1 MLELAGVLI
10 LGVLAQWVAWR
21 IKVPAILPLLLIGLV
36 VGPLWTLFNADGSW
50 QQVLSGE
57 IDPGLKLL
65 DPVWHSD
72 ASGHGYGLFPKI
84 HLFHF
89 VELAIGLIL
98 FEGGLSLQR
107 DELKG
112 VGPSIINLITLG
124 SFVTFIGGAIM
135 AHFIT
140 GLHWDMAF
148 LFSGLIIV
156 TGPTVIGPILRNL
169 PLKRNISSILK
180 WEGILIDPIGALVAV
195 LMYEFIHLSHDPNFG
210 GGGEFTAKAFQ
221 HFLLIALVGTA
232 LGFFLAHLLRI
243 FLQKHWVPHY
253 LLTVFTMGFVLA
265 AFVGSHYLVPDSG
278 LMTVVVLGMVVGN
291 IDMPH
296 KNEIIYFGESIS
308 VLLIAILFILLSANM
323 NIEDLKLLLDWKVGV
338 LFLAIIF
345 ILRPIGVFLSTRN
358 SSLTTNEKLFV
369 SWVGPRGIV
378 AAGIASLFGSRLA
391 AEGIQGAEYITPLV
405 FMVVLGTVIL
415 NATGAGLIAKW
426 LGVLLEKSNG
436 ILMVGAHRASRL
448 IAKYLKDNGKHVIL
462 IDSNTGN
469 IERANDEGIDAYTV
483 DIYKDD
489 LRNNADLNDVGIL
502 LAMTGSADVNNYSLQ
517 NLQKDF
523 GENGSYRLTSVN
535 ELQNPDMITDNTLFS
550 RNDDFINLLEVVRD
564 YPKMNEVVLESAD
577 HLNGLLD
584 EINKQEKAIPLF
596 IKDVETGDYDVI
608 LSDYSNLT
616 ISEGD
621 TLVYMGKVLATS
633 QKEEVT

>member
-1 MLELAGVLI
+1 MEELGGVLI
-10 LGVLAQWVAWR
+10 LGILAQWVAWR

-36 VGPLWTLFNADGSW
+36 VGPFSTLWTAD
-50 QQVLSGE
+50 
-57 IDPGLKLL
+57 GLKLL
-65 DPVWHSD
+65 DPVWNEEL
-72 ASGHGYGLFPKI
+72 GHGLFPKE

-124 SFVTFIGGAIM
+124 SLVTFLGGAIL
-135 AHFIT
+135 AHFIMD
-140 GLHWDMAF
+140 LNWALSF

-169 PLKRNISSILK
+169 PLKRNVSAILK

-195 LMYEFIHLSHDPNFG
+195 LVYEFIHISHSPEFG
-210 GGGEFTAKAFQ
+210 GGGAFTGEAFK
-221 HFLLIALVGTA
+221 HFLLISLVGTA
-232 LGFFLAHLLRI
+232 LGYFLAHVLRI

-253 LLTVFTMGFVLA
+253 LLTVFTLAFVLA
-265 AFVGSHYLVPDSG
+265 AFVGSHNLVADSG
-278 LMTVVVLGMVVGN
+278 LLTVVVLGMVVGN
-291 IDMPH
+291 MEMPH

-308 VLLIAILFILLSANM
+308 ILLIAVLFILLSASM
-323 NIEDLKLLLDWKVGV
+323 NIEDLRLLLDWRVGL
-338 LFLAIIF
+338 LFAAIIF
-345 ILRPIGVFLSTRN
+345 VLRPIGVFLSTMK

-378 AAGIASLFGSRLA
+378 AAGIASLFGSKLA
-391 AEGIQGAEYITPLV
+391 AEGIHGAEYITPLV

-415 NATGAGLIAKW
+415 NATGAGIIAKL

-469 IERANDEGIDAYTV
+469 IDKAHDEGIDAFTV

-502 LAMTGSADVNNYSLQ
+502 MAMTGSAEVNEYTLS
-517 NLQKDF
+517 NLTKDF
-523 GENGSYRLTSVN
+523 GENGAYRLTSVN
-535 ELQNPDMITDNTLFS
+535 ELQNPESVSPHNLFS
-550 RNDDFINLLEVVRD
+550 KNDDFINLLEVARD
-564 YPKMNEVVLESAD
+564 YPSISEIDINSAEELNQLLSQINE
-577 HLNGLLD
+577 
-584 EINKQEKAIPLF
+584 QEKAIPLF
-596 IKDVETGDYDVI
+596 IKRAESGEFDIV
-608 LSDYSNLT
+608 LSGNNGQNLT
-616 ISEGD
+616 YMEGD
-621 TLVYMGKVLATS
+621 KLIYLGKFNHSV
-633 QKEEVT
+633 EPVE

>member
-1 MLELAGVLI
+1 MEELGGVLI
-10 LGVLAQWVAWR
+10 LGILAQWVAWR

-36 VGPLWTLFNADGSW
+36 VGPFSTLWTEG
-50 QQVLSGE
+50 
-57 IDPGLKLL
+57 GLKLL
-65 DPVWHSD
+65 DPVWNESL
-72 ASGHGYGLFPKI
+72 GHGLFPKE

-124 SFVTFIGGAIM
+124 SLVTFIGGAIL
-135 AHFIT
+135 AHFIMD
-140 GLHWDMAF
+140 LHWAMSF

-169 PLKRNISSILK
+169 PLKRNISAILK

-195 LMYEFIHLSHDPNFG
+195 LVYEFIHISHSAEFG
-210 GGGEFTAKAFQ
+210 GGGAFTGDAFK
-221 HFLLIALVGTA
+221 HFLLISLVGTA
-232 LGFFLAHLLRI
+232 LGYFLAHVLRI

-253 LLTVFTMGFVLA
+253 LLTVFTLAFVLA
-265 AFVGSHYLVPDSG
+265 AFVGSHNLVADSG
-278 LMTVVVLGMVVGN
+278 LLTVVVLGMVVGN
-291 IDMPH
+291 MDMPH

-308 VLLIAILFILLSANM
+308 ILLIAVLFILLSASM
-323 NIEDLKLLLDWKVGV
+323 DMKDLKLLLDWRVGA
-338 LFLAIIF
+338 LFAAIIF
-345 ILRPIGVFLSTRN
+345 VLRPIGVFLSTMK

-378 AAGIASLFGSRLA
+378 AAGIASLFGSKLA
-391 AEGIQGAEYITPLV
+391 AEGIEGAEYITPLV

-415 NATGAGLIAKW
+415 NATGAGIIAKL

-469 IERANDEGIDAYTV
+469 IDKAHEEGIDAFTV

-489 LRNNADLNDVGIL
+489 LRNYADLNDVGIL
-502 LAMTGSADVNNYSLQ
+502 MAMTGSAEVNNYTLD
-517 NLQKDF
+517 NLSKDF
-523 GENGSYRLTSVN
+523 GENGAYRLTSVN
-535 ELQNPDMITDNTLFS
+535 ELQNPDSVSPDNLFS
-550 RNDDFINLLEVVRD
+550 RNDDFINLLEVARD
-564 YPKMNEVVLESAD
+564 YPSISEIDVNSAEELSQMLTQINE
-577 HLNGLLD
+577 
-584 EINKQEKAIPLF
+584 QEKAIPLF
-596 IKDVETGDYDVI
+596 IKRAESGEFDIV
-608 LSDYSNLT
+608 LSGNNGLNLKYL
-616 ISEGD
+616 EGD
-621 TLVYMGKVLATS
+621 KLIYLGKFNHSIETV
-633 QKEEVT
+633 

>member
-1 MLELAGVLI
+1 MEELGGVLI
-10 LGVLAQWVAWR
+10 LGILAQWVAWR

-36 VGPLWTLFNADGSW
+36 VGPFSTLWTED
-50 QQVLSGE
+50 
-57 IDPGLKLL
+57 GLKLL
-65 DPVWHSD
+65 DPVWNESL
-72 ASGHGYGLFPKI
+72 GHGLFPKE

-124 SFVTFIGGAIM
+124 SLVTFIGGAIL
-135 AHFIT
+135 AHFIMD
-140 GLHWDMAF
+140 LHWAMSF

-169 PLKRNISSILK
+169 PLKRNISAILK

-195 LMYEFIHLSHDPNFG
+195 LVYEFIHISHSAEFG
-210 GGGEFTAKAFQ
+210 GGGAFTGDAFK
-221 HFLLIALVGTA
+221 HFLLISLVGTA
-232 LGFFLAHLLRI
+232 LGYFLAHVLRI

-253 LLTVFTMGFVLA
+253 LLTVFTLAFVLA
-265 AFVGSHYLVPDSG
+265 AFVGSHNLVPDSG
-278 LMTVVVLGMVVGN
+278 LLTVVVLGMVVGN
-291 IDMPH
+291 MDMPH

-308 VLLIAILFILLSANM
+308 ILLIAVLFILLSASM
-323 NIEDLKLLLDWKVGV
+323 DMKDLKLLLDWRVGA
-338 LFLAIIF
+338 LFAAIIF
-345 ILRPIGVFLSTRN
+345 VLRPIGVFLSTMK

-378 AAGIASLFGSRLA
+378 AAGIASLFGSKLA
-391 AEGIQGAEYITPLV
+391 AEGIEGAEYITPLV

-415 NATGAGLIAKW
+415 NATGAGIIAKL

-469 IERANDEGIDAYTV
+469 IDKAHEEGIDAFTV

-502 LAMTGSADVNNYSLQ
+502 MAMTGSAEVNNYTLD
-517 NLQKDF
+517 NLSKDF
-523 GENGSYRLTSVN
+523 GENGAYRLTSVN
-535 ELQNPDMITDNTLFS
+535 ELQNPDSVSPDNLFS
-550 RNDDFINLLEVVRD
+550 RNDDFINLLEVARD
-564 YPKMNEVVLESAD
+564 YPSISEIDVNSAEELSQMLTQINE
-577 HLNGLLD
+577 
-584 EINKQEKAIPLF
+584 QEKAIPLF
-596 IKDVETGDYDVI
+596 IKRAESGEFDIV
-608 LSDYSNLT
+608 LSGNNGLNLKYL
-616 ISEGD
+616 EGD
-621 TLVYMGKVLATS
+621 KLIYLGKFNHSIETV
-633 QKEEVT
+633 

>member
-1 MLELAGVLI
+1 MLELGGVII
-10 LGVLAQWVAWR
+10 LGILAQWVAWR
-21 IKVPAILPLLLIGLV
+21 IKVPAILPLLLIGLA
-36 VGPLWTLFNADGSW
+36 VGPFSTLITADGS
-50 QQVLSGE
+50 
-57 IDPGLKLL
+57 KLL
-65 DPVWHSD
+65 EPVWN
-72 ASGHGYGLFPKI
+72 GTKGIFPEA

-124 SFVTFIGGAIM
+124 SLVTFLGGAAL
-135 AHFIT
+135 AHFIV
-140 GLHWDMAF
+140 GLHWDMSF

-169 PLKRNISSILK
+169 PLKRNISAILK

-195 LMYEFIHLSHDPNFG
+195 LVYEFIHLTHSPEFG
-210 GGGEFTAKAFQ
+210 GGGAFSAEAFK
-221 HFLLIALVGTA
+221 HFMLIALVGSA

-253 LLTVFTMGFVLA
+253 LLTVFTLAFVLA
-265 AFVGSHYLVPDSG
+265 AFVGSHLLVPDSG
-278 LMTVVVLGMVVGN
+278 LLTVVVLGMVVGN

-308 VLLIAILFILLSANM
+308 ILLIAILFILLSANM
-323 NIEDLKLLLDWKVGV
+323 NISELELLLDWKIGV
-338 LFLAIIF
+338 LFAAIVF
-345 ILRPIGVFLSTRN
+345 LLRPIGVFLSTSK

-378 AAGIASLFGSRLA
+378 AAGIASLFGSKLA
-391 AEGIQGAEYITPLV
+391 SEGIHGAEYITPLV
-405 FMVVLGTVIL
+405 FMIVLGTVIL
-415 NATGAGLIAKW
+415 NATGAGLIAKL

-436 ILMVGAHRASRL
+436 MLVVGAHRASRL

-469 IERANDEGIDAYTV
+469 IDKAQKEGISAYTV

-489 LRNNADLNDVGIL
+489 LTNNPDMNDVGIL
-502 LAMTGSADVNNYSLQ
+502 MAMTGSTEVNKYTLE
-517 NLQKDF
+517 NLTKDF
-523 GENGSYRLTSVN
+523 GEQGAYRLTSVN
-535 ELQNPDMITDNTLFS
+535 EMQNGGTVAGTNLFS
-550 RNDDFINLLEVVRD
+550 DKDDFINLLEVARD
-564 YPKMNEVVLESAD
+564 YPNINEVPLQNRDELLAI
-577 HLNGLLD
+577 LNK
-584 EINKQEKAIPLF
+584 INSTEKAIPLF
-596 IKDVETGDYDVI
+596 VKRVETSEFDVI
-608 LSDYSNLT
+608 LAGAQQMDVH
-616 ISEGD
+616 EGD
-621 TLVYMGKVLATS
+621 QLIYLGK
-633 QKEEVT
+633 EVNVSA

>member
-1 MLELAGVLI
+1 MLELGGVLI
-10 LGVLAQWVAWR
+10 LGILAQWVAWR
-21 IKVPAILPLLLIGLV
+21 IKVPAILPLLLIGLA
-36 VGPLWTLFNADGSW
+36 VGPFSTLWTADGS
-50 QQVLSGE
+50 
-57 IDPGLKLL
+57 KLL
-65 DPVWHSD
+65 EPVWN
-72 ASGHGYGLFPKI
+72 GTKGLFPKE

-112 VGPSIINLITLG
+112 VGPSIINLISLG
-124 SFVTFIGGAIM
+124 SLVTFLGGA
-135 AHFIT
+135 ALAYFIT
-140 GLHWDMAF
+140 GLSLEMSF

-169 PLKRNISSILK
+169 PLKRNISAILK
-180 WEGILIDPIGALVAV
+180 WEGILIDPIGALTAV
-195 LMYEFIHLSHDPNFG
+195 LVYEFIHLTHSPEFG
-210 GGGEFTAKAFQ
+210 GGGAFTADAFK

-243 FLQKHWVPHY
+243 FLQRHWVPHY
-253 LLTVFTMGFVLA
+253 LLTVFTLAFVLA
-265 AFVGSHYLVPDSG
+265 AFVGSHLLVPDSG

-291 IDMPH
+291 IEMPH

-308 VLLIAILFILLSANM
+308 ILLIAVLFILLSANM
-323 NIEDLKLLLDWKVGV
+323 NISELELLLDWKVGV

-345 ILRPIGVFLSTRN
+345 VLRPIGVFLSTRG
-358 SSLTTNEKLFV
+358 SALTINEKLFI

-378 AAGIASLFGSRLA
+378 AAGIASLFGSKLA
-391 AEGIQGAEYITPLV
+391 AEGIAGAEYITPLV

-415 NATGAGLIAKW
+415 NATGAGIIAKW

-448 IAKYLKDNGKHVIL
+448 IGKYLKDNGKHVIL

-469 IERANDEGIDAYTV
+469 VDKAQEEGVDAYTV

-502 LAMTGSADVNNYSLQ
+502 MAMTGSAEVNDYSIQ
-517 NLQKDF
+517 NLSKEF
-523 GENGSYRLTSVN
+523 GENGAYRLTSVN
-535 ELQNPDMITDNTLFS
+535 ELQNPEMVGTQNLFS
-550 RNDDFINLLEVVRD
+550 KHDDFINLLEVARD
-564 YPKMNEVVLESAD
+564 YPIISEVPITTFEEMDSYLQIMN
-577 HLNGLLD
+577 G
-584 EINKQEKAIPLF
+584 QEKTIPLF
-596 IKDVETGDYDVI
+596 IKRAETGDFDIV
-608 LSDYSNLT
+608 LSDYSSMLVN
-616 ISEGD
+616 EGD
-621 TLVYMGKVLATS
+621 QLVYMGKVVPTS
-633 QKEEVT
+633 EPQLDL

>member
-1 MLELAGVLI
+1 MEELGGVLI
-10 LGVLAQWVAWR
+10 LGILAQWVAWR

-36 VGPLWTLFNADGSW
+36 VGPFSTLWTED
-50 QQVLSGE
+50 
-57 IDPGLKLL
+57 GLKLL
-65 DPVWHSD
+65 DPVWNESL
-72 ASGHGYGLFPKI
+72 GHGLFPKE

-124 SFVTFIGGAIM
+124 SLVTFIGGAIL
-135 AHFIT
+135 AHFIMD
-140 GLHWDMAF
+140 LHWAMSF

-169 PLKRNISSILK
+169 PLKRNISAILK

-195 LMYEFIHLSHDPNFG
+195 LVYEFIHISHSAEFG
-210 GGGEFTAKAFQ
+210 GGGAFTGDAFK
-221 HFLLIALVGTA
+221 HFLLISLVGTA

-243 FLQKHWVPHY
+243 FLQRHWVPHY
-253 LLTVFTMGFVLA
+253 LLTVFTLAFVLA
-265 AFVGSHYLVPDSG
+265 AFVGSHNLVPDSG
-278 LMTVVVLGMVVGN
+278 LLTVVVLGMVVGN
-291 IDMPH
+291 MDMPH

-308 VLLIAILFILLSANM
+308 ILLIAVLFILLSASM
-323 NIEDLKLLLDWKVGV
+323 DMKDLKLLLDWRVGA
-338 LFLAIIF
+338 LFAAIIF
-345 ILRPIGVFLSTRN
+345 VLRPIGVFLSTMK

-378 AAGIASLFGSRLA
+378 AAGIASLFGSKLA
-391 AEGIQGAEYITPLV
+391 AEGIEGAEYITPLV

-415 NATGAGLIAKW
+415 NATGAGIIAKL

-469 IERANDEGIDAYTV
+469 IDKAHEEGIDAFTV

-502 LAMTGSADVNNYSLQ
+502 MAMTGSAEVNNYTLD
-517 NLQKDF
+517 NLSKDF
-523 GENGSYRLTSVN
+523 GENGAYRLTSVN
-535 ELQNPDMITDNTLFS
+535 ELQNPDSVSPDNLFS
-550 RNDDFINLLEVVRD
+550 RNDDFINLLEVARD
-564 YPKMNEVVLESAD
+564 YPSISEIDVNSAEELSQMLTQINE
-577 HLNGLLD
+577 
-584 EINKQEKAIPLF
+584 QEKAIPLF
-596 IKDVETGDYDVI
+596 IKRAESGEFDIV
-608 LSDYSNLT
+608 LSGNNGLNLKYL
-616 ISEGD
+616 EGD
-621 TLVYMGKVLATS
+621 KLIYLGKFNHSIETV
-633 QKEEVT
+633 

>member
-1 MLELAGVLI
+1 MEELGGVLI
-10 LGVLAQWVAWR
+10 LGILAQWVAWR

-36 VGPLWTLFNADGSW
+36 VGPFSTLWTEG
-50 QQVLSGE
+50 
-57 IDPGLKLL
+57 GLKLL
-65 DPVWHSD
+65 DPVWNESL
-72 ASGHGYGLFPKI
+72 GHGLFPKE

-124 SFVTFIGGAIM
+124 SLVTFIGGAIL
-135 AHFIT
+135 AHFIMD
-140 GLHWDMAF
+140 LHWAMSF

-169 PLKRNISSILK
+169 PLKRNISAILK

-195 LMYEFIHLSHDPNFG
+195 LVYEFIHISHSAEFG
-210 GGGEFTAKAFQ
+210 GGGAFTGDAFK
-221 HFLLIALVGTA
+221 HFLLISLVGTA

-243 FLQKHWVPHY
+243 FLQRHWVPHY
-253 LLTVFTMGFVLA
+253 LLTVFTLAFVLA
-265 AFVGSHYLVPDSG
+265 AFVGSHNLVPDSG
-278 LMTVVVLGMVVGN
+278 LLTVVVLGMVVGN
-291 IDMPH
+291 MEMPH

-308 VLLIAILFILLSANM
+308 ILLIAVLFILLSASM
-323 NIEDLKLLLDWKVGV
+323 DMKDLKLLLDWRVGA
-338 LFLAIIF
+338 LFAAIIF
-345 ILRPIGVFLSTRN
+345 VLRPIGVFLSTMK

-378 AAGIASLFGSRLA
+378 AAGIASLFGSKLA
-391 AEGIQGAEYITPLV
+391 AEGIEGAEYITPLV

-415 NATGAGLIAKW
+415 NATGAGIIAKL

-469 IERANDEGIDAYTV
+469 IDKAHEEGIDAFTV

-489 LRNNADLNDVGIL
+489 LRNYADLNDVGIL
-502 LAMTGSADVNNYSLQ
+502 MAMTGSAEVNNYTLD
-517 NLQKDF
+517 NLSKDF
-523 GENGSYRLTSVN
+523 GENGAYRLTSVN
-535 ELQNPDMITDNTLFS
+535 ELQNPDSVSPDNLFS
-550 RNDDFINLLEVVRD
+550 RNDDFINLLEVARD
-564 YPKMNEVVLESAD
+564 YPSISEIDVNSAEELSQMLTQINE
-577 HLNGLLD
+577 
-584 EINKQEKAIPLF
+584 QEKAIPLF
-596 IKDVETGDYDVI
+596 IKRAESGEFDIV
-608 LSDYSNLT
+608 LSGNNGLNLKYL
-616 ISEGD
+616 EGD
-621 TLVYMGKVLATS
+621 KLIYLGKFNHSIETV
-633 QKEEVT
+633 

>member
-1 MLELAGVLI
+1 MEELGGVLI
-10 LGVLAQWVAWR
+10 LGILAQWVAWR

-36 VGPLWTLFNADGSW
+36 VGPFSTLWTED
-50 QQVLSGE
+50 
-57 IDPGLKLL
+57 GLKLL
-65 DPVWHSD
+65 DPVWNESL
-72 ASGHGYGLFPKI
+72 GHGLFPKE

-124 SFVTFIGGAIM
+124 SLVTFIGGAIL
-135 AHFIT
+135 AHFIMD
-140 GLHWDMAF
+140 LHWAMSF

-169 PLKRNISSILK
+169 PLKRNISAILK

-195 LMYEFIHLSHDPNFG
+195 LVYEFIHISHSAEFG
-210 GGGEFTAKAFQ
+210 GGGAFTGDAFK
-221 HFLLIALVGTA
+221 HFLLISLVGTA

-243 FLQKHWVPHY
+243 FLQRHWVPHY
-253 LLTVFTMGFVLA
+253 LLTVFTLAFVLA
-265 AFVGSHYLVPDSG
+265 AFVGSHNLVPDSG
-278 LMTVVVLGMVVGN
+278 LLTVVVLGMVVGN
-291 IDMPH
+291 MEMPH

-308 VLLIAILFILLSANM
+308 ILLIAVLFILLSASM
-323 NIEDLKLLLDWKVGV
+323 DMKDLKLLLDWRVGA
-338 LFLAIIF
+338 LFAAIIF
-345 ILRPIGVFLSTRN
+345 VLRPIGVFLSTMK

-378 AAGIASLFGSRLA
+378 AAGIASLFGSKLA
-391 AEGIQGAEYITPLV
+391 AEGIEGAEYITPLV

-415 NATGAGLIAKW
+415 NATGAGIIAKL

-469 IERANDEGIDAYTV
+469 IDKAHEEGIDAFTV

-502 LAMTGSADVNNYSLQ
+502 MAMTGSAEVNNYTLD
-517 NLQKDF
+517 NLSKDF
-523 GENGSYRLTSVN
+523 GENGAYRLTSVN
-535 ELQNPDMITDNTLFS
+535 ELQNPDSVSPDNLFS
-550 RNDDFINLLEVVRD
+550 RNDDFINLLEVARD
-564 YPKMNEVVLESAD
+564 YPSISEIDVNSAEELSQMLTQINE
-577 HLNGLLD
+577 
-584 EINKQEKAIPLF
+584 QEKAIPLF
-596 IKDVETGDYDVI
+596 IKRAESGEFDIV
-608 LSDYSNLT
+608 LSGNNGLNLKYL
-616 ISEGD
+616 EGD
-621 TLVYMGKVLATS
+621 KLIYLGKFNHSIETV
-633 QKEEVT
+633 

>member
-1 MLELAGVLI
+1 MEELGGVLI
-10 LGVLAQWVAWR
+10 LGILAQWVAWR
-21 IKVPAILPLLLIGLV
+21 IKVPAILPLLIIGLV
-36 VGPLWTLFNADGSW
+36 VGPFSTFWTAD
-50 QQVLSGE
+50 
-57 IDPGLKLL
+57 GLKLL
-65 DPVWHSD
+65 DPVWNEKL
-72 ASGHGYGLFPKI
+72 GHGLFPKE

-124 SFVTFIGGAIM
+124 SLVTFVGGAIL
-135 AHFIT
+135 AHFIMD
-140 GLHWDMAF
+140 LDWAMSF
-148 LFSGLIIV
+148 LFAGLIIV

-169 PLKRNISSILK
+169 PLKRNISAILK

-195 LMYEFIHLSHDPNFG
+195 LMYEFIHISHSTEFG
-210 GGGEFTAKAFQ
+210 GGGAFTGDAFK

-243 FLQKHWVPHY
+243 FLQRHWVPHY
-253 LLTVFTMGFVLA
+253 LLTVFTLAFVLA
-265 AFVGSHYLVPDSG
+265 AFVGSHNLVPDSG
-278 LMTVVVLGMVVGN
+278 LLTVVVLGMVVGN
-291 IDMPH
+291 MEMPH

-308 VLLIAILFILLSANM
+308 ILLIAVLFILLSASM
-323 NIEDLKLLLDWKVGV
+323 DIKDLELLLDWRVGV
-338 LFLAIIF
+338 LFAAIIF
-345 ILRPIGVFLSTRN
+345 VLRPIGVFLSTMK
-358 SSLTTNEKLFV
+358 SSLTTNEKLFI

-378 AAGIASLFGSRLA
+378 AAGIASLFGSKLA
-391 AEGIQGAEYITPLV
+391 ADGIAGAEYITPLV

-415 NATGAGLIAKW
+415 NATGAGIIAKL

-469 IERANDEGIDAYTV
+469 IDKAHEEGIDAYTV

-502 LAMTGSADVNNYSLQ
+502 MAMTGSAEVNQYTLD
-517 NLQKDF
+517 NLTKDF
-523 GENGSYRLTSVN
+523 GENGAFRLTSVN
-535 ELQNPDMITDNTLFS
+535 ELQNPDTAADDNLFS
-550 RNDDFINLLEVVRD
+550 KNDDFINLLEVARD
-564 YPKMNEVVLESAD
+564 YPSISEL
-577 HLNGLLD
+577 
-584 EINKQEKAIPLF
+584 EINSAEELSNILTQINEQEKAIPLF
-596 IKDVETGDYDVI
+596 IKREESGEFDIVLSGIGIQELKFAEGDKLIFLGKFNKPVETV
-608 LSDYSNLT
+608 
-616 ISEGD
+616 
-621 TLVYMGKVLATS
+621 
-633 QKEEVT
+633 